1 MKAIIGIVLLVFSS
15 CLASKEIK
23 AEDWL
28 LWYEVETQLP
38 FSSALTIYPPVN
50 LYAEDGELRGTIA
63 TPYSLSSDSNRVID
77 EFLIIVTDDGG
88 KTHFLN
94 PKIESVGFVNDYGI
108 SMSSLR
114 SSSFQNGK
122 VLVQLYKLNS
132 HENRQKLKERESND
146 LKKKQGVE
154 NALARINIP
163 KPTLDEVWG
172 AKASTLDG
180 QLLDKIVASST
191 YTIVQ
196 LYSPNCGFSKK
207 AIPLNNVL
215 NNSKHISVIGMAGTE
230 SLNGF
235 KEHLKTKDVQYSF
248 IAYEGEYTESAL
260 LKAVGQQGFPTYFV
274 LDSFKKVRGIFV
286 GTPALESWL
295 EAQPL

>member
-1 MKAIIGIVLLVFSS
+1 MKAIIGIVLLIFSNY
-15 CLASKEIK
+15 LASKEIK

-28 LWYEVETQLP
+28 LWYKVETQLP

-50 LYAEDGELRGTIA
+50 LYTESGELRGSIA
-63 TPYSLSSDSNRVID
+63 TPYSLSDNSNRVID
-77 EFLIIVTDDGG
+77 EFLIVVTDGGG
-88 KTHFLN
+88 KTHFLK

-172 AKASTLDG
+172 VKASTLDG
-180 QLLDKIVASST
+180 QFLDKIVASST

-196 LYSPNCGFSKK
+196 LYSPYCGFSKK

-215 NNSKHISVIGMAGTE
+215 NNSQHISVIGMAGTE
-230 SLNGF
+230 SLNDF
-235 KEHLKTKDVQYSF
+235 KEHLKTKNVQYSF

-260 LKAVGQQGFPTYFV
+260 LKAAGQQGFPTYFV

-295 EAQPL
+295 EAQPS